1 MDNIYPSAPG
11 CSNQCTIPL
20 ARLGSSRPISHHN
33 SIPCCR
39 NNILATED
47 DTNSFG
53 RPKAT
58 IQPSHDAMDDSY
70 YAWILFIAIPG
81 RAVDVLDSFQSDRSR
96 NTILHNWLAAF
107 IPLIPKKSDS
117 QPNDQQQHETKAT
130 IK

>member
-1 MDNIYPSAPG
+1 
-11 CSNQCTIPL
+11 
-20 ARLGSSRPISHHN
+20 
-33 SIPCCR
+33 
-39 NNILATED
+39 
-47 DTNSFG
+47 
-53 RPKAT
+53 
-58 IQPSHDAMDDSY
+58 MDDSY

-96 NTILHNWLAAF
+96 NTILHNWMAAF